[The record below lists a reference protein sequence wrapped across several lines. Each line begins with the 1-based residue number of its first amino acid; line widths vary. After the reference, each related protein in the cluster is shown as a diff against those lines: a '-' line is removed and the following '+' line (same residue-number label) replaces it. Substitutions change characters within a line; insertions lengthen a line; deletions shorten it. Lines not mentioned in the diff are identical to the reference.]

1 MKRLSIE
8 NKNKLKTFME
18 QQENMMG
25 IVMLLSIIS
34 YLILFTITKS
44 VVALMFGYFLFY
56 VGYTKIYKYIYYK
69 LFRND
74 CK

>member
-1 MKRLSIE
+1 MKRLNIE
-8 NKNKLKTFME
+8 TKKKLKIFME

-25 IVMLLSIIS
+25 IVMLLSLLS
-34 YLILFTITKS
+34 YFVLFTITKS
-44 VVALMFGYFLFY
+44 VVILMCGYVLFY
-56 VGYTKIYKYIYYK
+56 VGYTKIYKYVYYK